1 MNGPKVEGEPGLVLL
16 CCGHACAAVV
26 RNAAL
31 QQGGR
36 GRGRLDFSQLLGP
49 CAVGMPVCQHAFGLL
64 PSCATPLNQQGRKGA
79 AERTS
84 PPLSYWAGK
93 RSPLPGQSRSWFPT
107 AGEIVAKDRAMQVSC
122 V

>member
-1 MNGPKVEGEPGLVLL
+1 MDGSKVEGEPGLVLL
-16 CCGHACAAVV
+16 CCGHARAAVV

-36 GRGRLDFSQLLGP
+36 GIGCLDFSQLLGP
-49 CAVGMPVCQHAFGLL
+49 GAVGMPVCQQAFHLL
-64 PSCATPLNQQGRKGA
+64 PCCATPPNQRRSSGA

-93 RSPLPGQSRSWFPT
+93 RSPLPGQSRS
-107 AGEIVAKDRAMQVSC
+107 
-122 V
+122 